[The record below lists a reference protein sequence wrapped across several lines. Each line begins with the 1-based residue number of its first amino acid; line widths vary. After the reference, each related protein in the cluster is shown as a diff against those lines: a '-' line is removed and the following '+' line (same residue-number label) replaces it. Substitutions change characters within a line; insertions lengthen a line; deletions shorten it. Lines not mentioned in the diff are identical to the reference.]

1 MGTSEEIFETGVKK
15 HSSRCL
21 PFEER
26 KINKHPAKWL
36 SPLGISEE
44 KNNSIKAAHFA
55 ISRWLLFGGD
65 IWKQLPRVSH
75 RGVCKEIVNI
85 SENTSQNGLSQW
97 E

>member
-26 KINKHPAKWL
+26 KIKKHPAKWL

-55 ISRWLLFGGD
+55 ISRWLLFGGYLKTTSKELSPG
-65 IWKQLPRVSH
+65 I
-75 RGVCKEIVNI
+75 CKEIVNFL
-85 SENTSQNGLSQW
+85 ENTYQNGLSHW